1 MKGHLAIARTAFP
14 IILANATV
22 PFLGLADTAAI
33 GHTGGAQDLG
43 AIALGA
49 LVFSF
54 VYWGFG
60 FLRMGTTGFVA
71 QASGGGDDAE
81 VRDVLLRA
89 GAMGLAIGVLL
100 LLTQPWIG
108 RTALSLLDASD
119 AVKEGVRVYFYT
131 RIWGAPATLLTF
143 ALMGVLIGLGKT
155 RHILL
160 LQLVLNGINI
170 ALNVWFVVGLGWGVR
185 GIAAG
190 TVIAEWTAML
200 VGSWM
205 VYRVLRELLPGERT
219 WAWSHIA
226 DPAKFVHMLTTNGNI
241 MVRTLALLL
250 GFAWFANQGARFGDT
265 ILAANHVLLQ
275 FVSFSAFFLDGYAY
289 VVEMMVGKAVGA
301 RDEAR
306 FRREFK
312 QATEVAA
319 LTALAL
325 ALLFWAFGSIAV
337 QWLTSDA
344 GVRAVA
350 QRHVPLACGYIL
362 VSFYAFQLDGVF
374 IGATKSAEMR
384 NASLFSFLF
393 FLGLGTWLTTYW
405 ENTGLWLA
413 FIAYVIVRGLSLQF
427 YIRRV
432 HALFRE

>member
-100 LLTQPWIG
+100 LLTRPWIG

-205 VYRVLRELLPGERT
+205 VYRVLRELLPGKRT